1 MASRG
6 RGQDRAEASYAVE
19 IHIRGVIH
27 VQVERVPPLVLT
39 LLATA
44 VPSLLAW
51 LATLGI
57 R

>member
-6 RGQDRAEASYAVE
+6 RGQDRAEVSYAVE
-19 IHIRGVIH
+19 IHIRGIIH